1 MRSTDSTR
9 SAMRWSL
16 CSALVVAVACTTTT
30 RYYVP
35 TQGEARLTP
44 SEVRDQGEPLL
55 NTQCPRLLNGGR
67 FATGQARIIT
77 ELDRSGAVQRARVTR
92 SSGDQ
97 AMDDIFGALVARL
110 QVDPPTGMT
119 KDTGEHP
126 IYIGYSC
133 APENSAITLNITGVE
148 NPRLPPD
155 APPVPPASPSPAP
168 TS

>member
-1 MRSTDSTR
+1 MRSTDSIR

-16 CSALVVAVACTTTT
+16 CSALLVAGACTTTT

-35 TQGEARLTP
+35 TAGDAKLTP
-44 SEVRDQGEPLL
+44 SALRDQGEPLL
-55 NTQCPRLLNGGR
+55 QTQCPRLLNGGR
-67 FATGQARIIT
+67 FATGQARIIA
-77 ELDRSGAVQRARVTR
+77 ELDRSGAVRRARVTR

-97 AMDDIFGALVARL
+97 PMDDIFGALVARL

-119 KDTGEHP
+119 GETGEHP

-133 APENSAITLNITGVE
+133 APENSAITLNITGRE
-148 NPRLPPD
+148 NPPLPPD
-155 APPVPPASPSPAP
+155 VPPPASAAPS

>member
-1 MRSTDSTR
+1 MRSTDSIR

-16 CSALVVAVACTTTT
+16 CSALLVATACTTTT

-35 TQGEARLTP
+35 TTGEPRLTP
-44 SEVRDQGEPLL
+44 SELRDQGEPLL
-55 NTQCPRLLNGGR
+55 HTQCPRLLNGGR
-67 FATGQARIIT
+67 FATGQARVIT
-77 ELDRSGAVQRARVTR
+77 ELDRSGSVRRARITR

-110 QVDPPTGMT
+110 QVDPPTGMSGE
-119 KDTGEHP
+119 TGEHP

-133 APENSAITLNITGVE
+133 APENSAITLNITGQE

-155 APPVPPASPSPAP
+155 APRPPPPAARSS
-168 TS
+168 S

>member
-1 MRSTDSTR
+1 MRSTDSIR

-16 CSALVVAVACTTTT
+16 CSALLAATACTSTT

-35 TQGEARLTP
+35 STGESRLTP
-44 SEVRDQGEPLL
+44 SALRDQGEPLL
-55 NTQCPRLLNGGR
+55 DTQCPRLLNGGR

-77 ELDRSGAVQRARVTR
+77 ELDRSGAVRRARVAR

-97 AMDDIFGALVARL
+97 TMDDIFGALVARL
-110 QVDPPTGMT
+110 QVDPPTGMSG
-119 KDTGEHP
+119 DTGEHP

-133 APENSAITLNITGVE
+133 APENSAITLNITGRE
-148 NPRLPPD
+148 NPQLPPD
-155 APPVPPASPSPAP
+155 APPPPTVATP